1 MVVLCSVEDM
11 GRLSVVAGL
20 ILEMVVGDNE
30 LESLSV
36 LEQKEEKKK
45 EEEEEEESE
54 GDMKRCDSDGNKCF
68 ISFVGDGDGDMS

>member
-1 MVVLCSVEDM
+1 MHDEGYPVHKGNADTVLIITVSSVVGVSEITWGVAIKCMVVLCSVEDM

-36 LEQKEEKKK
+36 LE
-45 EEEEEEESE
+45 
-54 GDMKRCDSDGNKCF
+54 
-68 ISFVGDGDGDMS
+68 